1 MVTELEMRDSDESG
15 GPFDYA
21 PAVGTGFLLGAH
33 GLQEPWYYNGQ
44 QQNGLDCCLLSDRCR
59 DQKRASQV

>member
-1 MVTELEMRDSDESG
+1 MVTELEMSDSDESG

-21 PAVGTGFLLGAH
+21 LAVGTGFLLGIH

-44 QQNGLDCCLLSDRCR
+44 QQNGLDCCSLSDR
-59 DQKRASQV
+59 